1 MVYYIIKEVLK
12 ILIIIIS
19 IIKIQ
24 NNNLKCP
31 PDINF
36 CYQSYND
43 SSIPVNLINIYP
55 QNILVFDNNDINEQL
70 LTEINY
76 ILINNSI
83 TNFKN
88 FRI

>member
-31 PDINF
+31 PDHFIKSDNIWENV
-36 CYQSYND
+36 YNPED
-43 SSIPVNLINIYP
+43 YGYIFKNSIKK
-55 QNILVFDNNDINEQL
+55 
-70 LTEINY
+70 Y
-76 ILINNSI
+76 IL
-83 TNFKN
+83 
-88 FRI
+88 